1 MRVSSVLI
9 QVAHRVSRAY
19 DFRQQGGLDMAEIH
33 IEIGTHGTTLDLPAQ
48 IEDALLEH
56 VRAQGVLLSDAIT
69 SQEEREGVSAIRSAL
84 VEEGVDNLISAVDSW
99 FIDQEITPERTN
111 DGVGNFHWEFDL
123 P

>member
-1 MRVSSVLI
+1 
-9 QVAHRVSRAY
+9 
-19 DFRQQGGLDMAEIH
+19 MAEIH
-33 IEIGTHGTTLDLPAQ
+33 IEIGTHGTTLDFPAQ